1 MKEIK
6 RINKS
11 SNPKG
16 VQGMPKRNKKNNNKK
31 NNKDRDKNKGQDF
44 GELNLLDKER
54 KKEDKGQQKFKS

>member
-16 VQGMPKRNKKNNNKK
+16 VQGMPKRNKMKK
-31 NNKDRDKNKGQDF
+31 NNKDKDKNKNKGQDF